1 MGHGIVSSTRG
12 ELEASCHCSGDEK
25 DVGVAGRGDEVD
37 SETLDVVDR
46 VRRCVDLP
54 IASIAR
60 AGVQV
65 ADMEGAPE
73 DLSRPT
79 PEILPAGPEVGPTRL
94 AELASRA
101 GRRRE
106 DEAVGQSPRRARLE

>member
-37 SETLDVVDR
+37 SETSDVVDR

-73 DLSRPT
+73 DLQRPT
-79 PEILPAGPEVGPTRL
+79 PQNLPAGHEVHHTWL
-94 AELASRA
+94 AKHTSR
-101 GRRRE
+101 
-106 DEAVGQSPRRARLE
+106 Q